1 MTMIYNSDKLRY
13 NLLVGFGKRGQ
24 SSIVLNCIY
33 SNDYTPLEVATPS
46 QRRLYILTCHR
57 GAMSILVTRLLS
69 PSDGKENIHFTL
81 EEFLTINKHRQV
93 FDRSSIH

>member
-1 MTMIYNSDKLRY
+1 MMTMIYNSDKLRY

-57 GAMSILVTRLLS
+57 GAMSISVTVS